1 MCVHACVCVRV
12 YMCVCV
18 WCVCVFASVRVCM
31 HLCMHACCHLCVHVC
46 VHVCMCVCTCACMCA
61 VHLHAEL
68 TNCEMYPRLSMV
80 VHHLVLSL
88 AVKEKEQPYIIL

>member
-1 MCVHACVCVRV
+1 MRTRVCVYACV

-18 WCVCVFASVRVCM
+18 CGLSVYLQACEYVCIYACMRVVICVCM
-31 HLCMHACCHLCVHVC
+31 
-46 VHVCMCVCTCACMCA
+46 CACMCA

-68 TNCEMYPRLSMV
+68 TNCEMYPRLSMI

-88 AVKEKEQPYIIL
+88 WPSKRRKDPIYYIMIPASAM